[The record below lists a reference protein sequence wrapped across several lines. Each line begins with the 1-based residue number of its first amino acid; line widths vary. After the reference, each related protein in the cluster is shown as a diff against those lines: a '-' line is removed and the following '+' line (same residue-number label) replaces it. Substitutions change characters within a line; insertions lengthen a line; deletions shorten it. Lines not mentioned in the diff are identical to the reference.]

1 MSSQIQNQSE
11 THPRPKVRVA
21 IAGIGNCASS
31 LVQGVTHYFDATDEV
46 PGLMHHT
53 VAGYHVSDIEFVA
66 AFDVAAA
73 KVGLDLADAIFAG
86 ENNTVKFTDVAPTGV
101 TVQRGP
107 TLDGIGKY
115 LGEVVELSDAEP
127 VDVAAALRDARAD
140 VLINLL
146 PVGSEEAVKFYA
158 EQALAAGTGFVNCIP
173 VFIAGKPEWR
183 ARFEEANLPIIGDDI
198 KSQVGATIL
207 HRRVA
212 QLFRDRGVKVL
223 RTSQLN
229 VGGNSDFR
237 NMLERSRLDSKKVSK
252 TNAVTSVLPYELDP
266 KDIHVGPSDYVPWL
280 EDRKWAHIRVE
291 GEAFGGVPLNMEI
304 KLEVVDSPNGHH
316 HRRGAHGQVRHG
328 PRHRRRPRVVERLP
342 HEVAAVAAR
351 RRRRQGTAR
360 GVHGRW
366 RPGTNRRGANGRGA
380 TRRWRRRLPP
390 RLRPRRGHRVRD
402 QGRGSRQRRRQRHAR
417 RITRARPG
425 LTELLDGR
433 PMTATRP
440 TRGGRGHV
448 GRDPLAVSSARPAP
462 AAHDPV
468 PIDVGPGK
476 PTLPIGSA
484 RWHPLVASCSPRRIR
499 GRRRIRSTT

>member
-11 THPRPKVRVA
+11 THPRTKVRVA
-21 IAGIGNCASS
+21 IAGVGNCASS
-31 LVQGVTHYFDATDEV
+31 LVQGVTHYHDATDEV

-86 ENNTVKFTDVAPTGV
+86 ENNTVKFSDVAPTGV
-101 TVQRGP
+101 LVERGP

-127 VDVAAALRDARAD
+127 VDVAAVLRERNVD

-146 PVGSEEAVKFYA
+146 PVGSEEAVRFYA

-183 ARFEEANLPIIGDDI
+183 ARFEEAGLPIIGDDI

-304 KLEVVDSPNGHH
+304 KLEVVDSPNSAGITIDAV
-316 HRRGAHGQVRHG
+316 RMAKYAMDRGIG
-328 PRHRRRPRVVERLP
+328 
-342 HEVAAVAAR
+342 
-351 RRRRQGTAR
+351 
-360 GVHGRW
+360 
-366 RPGTNRRGANGRGA
+366 GALE
-380 TRRWRRRLPP
+380 W
-390 RLRPRRGHRVRD
+390 
-402 QGRGSRQRRRQRHAR
+402 
-417 RITRARPG
+417 
-425 LTELLDGR
+425 
-433 PMTATRP
+433 
-440 TRGGRGHV
+440 
-448 GRDPLAVSSARPAP
+448 SSAYLMKSPPWQHDDDVAKEQLEAFLAGGAPGRTVEERTGEERRADGGVDHHLGFGHDEVTEFVTKAAISGNGAGSDAP
-462 AAHDPV
+462 AASHEHAP
-468 PIDVGPGK
+468 
-476 PTLPIGSA
+476 A
-484 RWHPLVASCSPRRIR
+484 
-499 GRRRIRSTT
+499 

>member
-1 MSSQIQNQSE
+1 MSSQNQNQLG

-101 TVQRGP
+101 KVDRGP

-115 LGEVVELSDAEP
+115 LGEVVELSTAEP
-127 VDVAAALRDARAD
+127 VDVAAVLREREVD

-304 KLEVVDSPNGHH
+304 KLEVVDSPNSAGITIDAV
-316 HRRGAHGQVRHG
+316 RMAKYAMDRGIG
-328 PRHRRRPRVVERLP
+328 
-342 HEVAAVAAR
+342 
-351 RRRRQGTAR
+351 
-360 GVHGRW
+360 
-366 RPGTNRRGANGRGA
+366 GALE
-380 TRRWRRRLPP
+380 W
-390 RLRPRRGHRVRD
+390 
-402 QGRGSRQRRRQRHAR
+402 
-417 RITRARPG
+417 
-425 LTELLDGR
+425 
-433 PMTATRP
+433 
-440 TRGGRGHV
+440 
-448 GRDPLAVSSARPAP
+448 SSAYLMKSPPWQHDDDVAKEQLEAFLAGGAAGRTTDERSGEERRADGGVDFHLGFGHDEVPAEFVAEAASHEHAP
-462 AAHDPV
+462 A
-468 PIDVGPGK
+468 
-476 PTLPIGSA
+476 
-484 RWHPLVASCSPRRIR
+484 
-499 GRRRIRSTT
+499 

>member
-1 MSSQIQNQSE
+1 MSSQIQNQSGN
-11 THPRPKVRVA
+11 HPRAKVRVA

-31 LVQGVTHYFDATDEV
+31 LVQGVAHYFDATEEV

-73 KVGLDLADAIFAG
+73 KVGLDIADAIFAG
-86 ENNTVKFTDVAPTGV
+86 ENNTVKFSDVAPTGV
-101 TVQRGP
+101 LVQRGP

-115 LGEVVELSDAEP
+115 LGEVVELSTEEP
-127 VDVAAALRDARAD
+127 VDVAAVLRERKVD

-266 KDIHVGPSDYVPWL
+266 KNIHVGPSDYVPWL

-304 KLEVVDSPNGHH
+304 KLEVVDSPNSAGITIDAV
-316 HRRGAHGQVRHG
+316 RMAKYAMDRGIGGALEWSSAYLMKSPPWQHDDDLAKEHLEAFLAG
-328 PRHRRRPRVVERLP
+328 
-342 HEVAAVAAR
+342 
-351 RRRRQGTAR
+351 GTAGR
-360 GVHGRW
+360 TAEERSSEERRADGGVDHHLGF
-366 RPGTNRRGANGRGA
+366 
-380 TRRWRRRLPP
+380 
-390 RLRPRRGHRVRD
+390 GHDVVPAEFVAEAP
-402 QGRGSRQRRRQRHAR
+402 SH
-417 RITRARPG
+417 
-425 LTELLDGR
+425 E
-433 PMTATRP
+433 
-440 TRGGRGHV
+440 H
-448 GRDPLAVSSARPAP
+448 AP
-462 AAHDPV
+462 A
-468 PIDVGPGK
+468 
-476 PTLPIGSA
+476 
-484 RWHPLVASCSPRRIR
+484 
-499 GRRRIRSTT
+499 

>member
-1 MSSQIQNQSE
+1 MSSQIQNQSGN
-11 THPRPKVRVA
+11 HPRPKVRVA

-31 LVQGVTHYFDATDEV
+31 LVQGVTHYFDATEEV

-73 KVGLDLADAIFAG
+73 KVGLDIADAIFAG
-86 ENNTVKFTDVAPTGV
+86 ENNTVKFSDVAPTGV
-101 TVQRGP
+101 LVQRGP

-115 LGEVVELSDAEP
+115 LGEVVELSTEEP
-127 VDVAAALRDARAD
+127 VDVAAVLRERKVD

-266 KDIHVGPSDYVPWL
+266 KNIHVGPSDYVPWL

-304 KLEVVDSPNGHH
+304 KLEVVDSPNSAGITIDAV
-316 HRRGAHGQVRHG
+316 RMAKYAMDRGIGGALVWSSAYLMKSPPWQHDDDLAKEHLEAFLAG
-328 PRHRRRPRVVERLP
+328 
-342 HEVAAVAAR
+342 
-351 RRRRQGTAR
+351 GTAGR
-360 GVHGRW
+360 SPEERSSEERRADGGVDHHLGF
-366 RPGTNRRGANGRGA
+366 
-380 TRRWRRRLPP
+380 
-390 RLRPRRGHRVRD
+390 GHDVVP
-402 QGRGSRQRRRQRHAR
+402 AEFV
-417 RITRARPG
+417 A
-425 LTELLDGR
+425 E
-433 PMTATRP
+433 TAS
-440 TRGGRGHV
+440 HEH
-448 GRDPLAVSSARPAP
+448 AP
-462 AAHDPV
+462 A
-468 PIDVGPGK
+468 
-476 PTLPIGSA
+476 
-484 RWHPLVASCSPRRIR
+484 
-499 GRRRIRSTT
+499 

>member
-1 MSSQIQNQSE
+1 MSSQIPNQSE

-21 IAGIGNCASS
+21 IAGVGNCASS
-31 LVQGVTHYFDATDEV
+31 LVQGVTHYHDATDEV

-73 KVGLDLADAIFAG
+73 KVGLDLSEAIFAG
-86 ENNTVKFTDVAPTGV
+86 ENNTVKFTEVAPTGV
-101 TVQRGP
+101 TVHRGP

-115 LGEVVELSDAEP
+115 LSEVVELSDAEA
-127 VDVAAALRDARAD
+127 VDVAQVLRDTQAD
-140 VLINLL
+140 VLVNLL

-158 EQALAAGTGFVNCIP
+158 EAALAAGTGFVNCIP

-183 ARFEEANLPIIGDDI
+183 ARFEEAGVPIIGDDI

-237 NMLERSRLDSKKVSK
+237 NMLERSRLDSKKISK
-252 TNAVTSVLPYELDP
+252 TNAVSSVLPYELDP

-304 KLEVVDSPNGHH
+304 KLEVVDSPNSAGITIDAVRMAKYAKDRGIGGALEWSSAYLMKSPPWQHDDDVAKERLEAFLAGGAAGRDASERAGE
-316 HRRGAHGQVRHG
+316 HRRPDGGLGLDVADALPAFVASGNGAST
-328 PRHRRRPRVVERLP
+328 EASS
-342 HEVAAVAAR
+342 HE
-351 RRRRQGTAR
+351 
-360 GVHGRW
+360 H
-366 RPGTNRRGANGRGA
+366 
-380 TRRWRRRLPP
+380 
-390 RLRPRRGHRVRD
+390 
-402 QGRGSRQRRRQRHAR
+402 
-417 RITRARPG
+417 
-425 LTELLDGR
+425 
-433 PMTATRP
+433 
-440 TRGGRGHV
+440 
-448 GRDPLAVSSARPAP
+448 AP
-462 AAHDPV
+462 A
-468 PIDVGPGK
+468 
-476 PTLPIGSA
+476 
-484 RWHPLVASCSPRRIR
+484 
-499 GRRRIRSTT
+499 